1 MLIQVLF
8 EGLAM
13 GAIYALIAM
22 GIALVWGVMN
32 ILSFSQGEFMMLAM
46 YLTFYLNQKFGF
58 DPIVSIP
65 FVMIAMFILG
75 MVVYKLLI
83 SRALRGPVLSQR
95 LITFAL
101 GMVLINIMLMQ
112 VGGQYWKV
120 QDLLFS
126 GSIELGFMTLSKQKL
141 VPIAVSVIVTSLL
154 FLFMDKTKIGK
165 SIRATSQD
173 KEAAGLMGVNT
184 ENAYMIAFGI
194 SAAIAGAAG
203 CALTYYYYISP
214 SVGVPFLIFG
224 FIAVCLG
231 GFGSIGGA
239 FVGGIIMGLVD
250 LFTGTYL
257 SVSYKYLAVML
268 IFMLIVS
275 FKPKGLFGR

>member
-1 MLIQVLF
+1 
-8 EGLAM
+8 M

-32 ILSFSQGEFMMLAM
+32 ILSFSQGEFMMLSM
-46 YLTFYLNQKFGF
+46 YLTFFLNTKLGI
-58 DPIVSIP
+58 DPILAIP
-65 FVMIAMFILG
+65 VVMAVMFVFGMFI
-75 MVVYKLLI
+75 YRLLI
-83 SRALRGPVLSQR
+83 SRALRGPILSQR

-101 GMVLINIMLMQ
+101 GMVLINTMLME

-120 QDLLFS
+120 QNLMFS
-126 GSIELGFMTLSKQKL
+126 GSVELGFMTLSKQKL
-141 VPIAVSVIVTSLL
+141 VPIVVSLLVTGLL
-154 FLFMDKTKIGK
+154 FLFMNRTKIGK
-165 SIRATSQD
+165 SISATSQD
-173 KEAAGLMGVNT
+173 KEAAGLMGINT
-184 ENAYMIAFGI
+184 ERAYMVAFGI
-194 SAAIAGAAG
+194 SSAIAGAAG

-231 GFGSIGGA
+231 GFGSIFGA
-239 FVGGIIMGLVD
+239 FVGGVIMGLVD